1 MFVDVKNKVLK
12 FDSHFSG
19 AVLQEDLGEKRSNT
33 VFFNGL
39 EARTSSIIQVVTN
52 ITTSDMQFEGP
63 IQIEFEYQPFFV
75 PTEPHEHKVLVFE
88 Q

>member
-39 EARTSSIIQVVTN
+39 EARTSSII
-52 ITTSDMQFEGP
+52 
-63 IQIEFEYQPFFV
+63 
-75 PTEPHEHKVLVFE
+75 
-88 Q
+88 